1 MLSSIVKMNDTF
13 NFKKRIDRIQTNL
26 IIISRCGMI
35 CSNDVQ
41 LRSFFKNFDY
51 FTDFSNT

>member
-1 MLSSIVKMNDTF
+1 MNDTF
-13 NFKKRIDRIQTNL
+13 NFKKGIDRIRTNL